1 MPRAARRLCPSS
13 LLLAALAFGAA
24 WVMTD
29 AFDDDFAR
37 LVLASAFASWIAVG
51 SGITGFVLL
60 GVEEAPR

>member
-1 MPRAARRLCPSS
+1 
-13 LLLAALAFGAA
+13 
-24 WVMTD
+24 MTD